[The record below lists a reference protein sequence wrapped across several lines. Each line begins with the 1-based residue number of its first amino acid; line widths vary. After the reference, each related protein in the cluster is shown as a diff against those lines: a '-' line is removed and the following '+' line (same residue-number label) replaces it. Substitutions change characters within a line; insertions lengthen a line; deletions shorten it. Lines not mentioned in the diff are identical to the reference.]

1 MDYSLSQALS
11 NLAGIPSAIILYD
24 IMCQYGKHLRRRME
38 HGPYLQVPDGL
49 EIRQGIG
56 LFHVHGHQDKCFP
69 RYAPNFIPGAGQ
81 VDGEILETLWAPLN
95 NITGSTRGMTAAH
108 RREILDDHMGD
119 SNWKKLIRMGL

>member
-24 IMCQYGKHLRRRME
+24 IMCQYGKHLRRRMKD
-38 HGPYLQVPDGL
+38 GPYLQVPDGL

-95 NITGSTRGMTAAH
+95 NIAGSTRGMTAAH
-108 RREILDDHMGD
+108 RREILDDHMQD